1 MSEKTWINKRVG
13 VLYGGLSSEREISLK
28 TGSAIAKAL
37 KNQGYHVITIDVGR
51 DLPTVLQQE
60 KIDVAFIALHGKYGE
75 DGCIQGLLEI
85 LDIPYT
91 GSGVTASALAMNK
104 HLTKQILLQNN
115 IPTPAYKEIS
125 SNDISQWTIEKLQLG
140 QSVVVKPSSE
150 GSSVG
155 IQLCHDEES
164 FKKALQ
170 EAAQYDTSI
179 LVESYIDGRELTVGI
194 LDEKP
199 MAVLEI
205 VPAETFYDF
214 TAKYQSQTTQYICPA
229 QISEKLAQQAMSFSD
244 KTHKKLGCAGVTRV
258 DLMLDRE
265 DNIYVLEIN
274 TIPGMTAT
282 SLIPKMATHLGY
294 TFEVLCEKI
303 LESAS

>member
-125 SNDISQWTIEKLQLG
+125 SDDISQWTIEKLRL
-140 QSVVVKPSSE
+140 
-150 GSSVG
+150 
-155 IQLCHDEES
+155 
-164 FKKALQ
+164 AL
-170 EAAQYDTSI
+170 
-179 LVESYIDGRELTVGI
+179 
-194 LDEKP
+194 
-199 MAVLEI
+199 
-205 VPAETFYDF
+205 
-214 TAKYQSQTTQYICPA
+214 
-229 QISEKLAQQAMSFSD
+229 
-244 KTHKKLGCAGVTRV
+244 
-258 DLMLDRE
+258 
-265 DNIYVLEIN
+265 
-274 TIPGMTAT
+274 
-282 SLIPKMATHLGY
+282 
-294 TFEVLCEKI
+294 
-303 LESAS
+303 